1 MASDFVRKFMAGF
14 LCVLCFVGYAF
25 GGDARMGTHYPT
37 VYGKVGEALK
47 NPDTGLDFVDIDWA
61 DIDNFAGEEFGESSF
76 TVDKT
81 TLPKWLKW
89 EGVTTTKDKS
99 KRVERYPS
107 AGGPGWWYADGG
119 KYYPISGTPTE
130 GGTWN
135 VKVSA
140 RWSDGVTETVTIQI
154 IVKAVPTITYD
165 ANGGKIGAQAKVTL
179 PCAEEDEDTYT
190 YVFPPTP
197 ANAKGEFDG
206 WWTAKE
212 GGVSVA
218 PGDEVDFSVFANPAA
233 PTLYAQWRMA
243 RKLTVVGGFLED
255 GTTTMGDLYRGDNI
269 GAYIDESKLYDK
281 NGNRVN
287 EFAYWSYTPATVD
300 LGPDFCNR
308 WPEIDVAMPNADVK
322 LTANYVNGF
331 AAYIET
337 ACFTVGEGDEGD
349 FYWSMDNG
357 KTLFRFDEAF
367 PVKAGKVTLK
377 FYDKNGIW
385 RAADV
390 TRTIPA
396 RDEEGPS
403 SWAVE
408 AKFVPVEGS
417 TKVKFDANGG
427 DGTYE
432 DYFLEGLPYGSYNF
446 ATRKGNAFAGWW
458 TEKTGGQLITR
469 ETLFDLSLFA
479 GQNTPTLYAHWLPF
493 KKLTLKDDS
502 ASAYYEIYSDELDPD
517 LEVSE
522 EIFYCIESSNPEL
535 TEYGGYLEGKGVLE
549 VLPGVTVELGVESTA
564 EDRNGN
570 ELVFQKWTVT
580 PSKANLGP
588 NFMAVDN
595 NTEFTMPAEDVT
607 FQATYIDEDTCGYL
621 NASVFADS
629 IDVYGGDEEVVI
641 EPPYAAFEWSP
652 DGGKTWY
659 KAGCYS
665 SGYMEDDGE
674 GGFYWVEGGWE
685 NGLDV
690 MLKAGTYTVTW
701 RSTDPNWQAP
711 SGKTTVQVGVYDYAY
726 VESRFTYIPQ
736 VVVDVMTYE
745 NGECTLSSAGGTA
758 TMNPKDGLVPVGKAI
773 TLTAKAAKGYVFQGW
788 GFAKFWEY
796 GNSPYNETA
805 ATWKAEN
812 QYAYE
817 IGPGWCSPTSRT
829 LFNMSIDPGDLKVHI
844 VAVFKA
850 LADYSADDIEFSG
863 FSAGNGDYPVVD
875 DAVTVRAVV
884 GCAVE
889 YSLCSAPAAS
899 PLSYKLQGKLPDGLK
914 FDGKTGVLSG
924 VPKKAGETMVTIVAS
939 DPAKNSKSL
948 SVEISVAELPSW
960 LVGEY
965 RGAMSDGYDEY
976 DSEIGWHYVPGPMN
990 GVLELTVK
998 SDGKVSAKV
1007 LTSAGSRSVSGSLEW
1022 NDPEIA
1028 DGSGTDEKPEFR
1040 FWHTDKDESYCHV
1053 NFSSDGTIEGEVDS
1067 YYKAE
1072 DEYFGGEMS
1081 GFRRDTELLAGAGF
1095 LDKYYTFAFCQEKV
1109 EEVPEPGEE
1118 EPVESEMKSGYGY
1131 LTVKTD
1137 KNGSAKV
1144 TGQLPDGEKVSMSAL
1159 VMPEISFGYP
1169 DIGAAEV
1176 GAKLFLFAS
1185 PSAYKK
1191 LGWFAMIMALNPDG
1205 SVSFDENS
1213 FWTVDGYDDGDPHM
1227 YGEGALYSEAKT
1239 LEHFYWTVSCDYNTK
1254 LITQYSYKAMSV
1266 DEYTGK
1272 TYSWTEYG
1280 FEFAKNFEG
1289 LFYVAVKGDS
1299 KGAISLVEKSPA
1311 PWEESWKEDGVTYKE
1326 WNYWEDRNGK
1336 EITDPSQL
1344 SISFAKATGIFT
1356 GKANA
1361 YFDYD
1366 VPSYK
1371 QNSRTKEIEESYV
1384 KKHTTASLPYA
1395 GVMIAD
1401 GDGGYYGLGSA
1412 VYSLKY
1418 TYLDSSDRAK
1428 TGTMKVTLPVSI
1440 YPDND

>member
-1 MASDFVRKFMAGF
+1 MRIKSILAGMLAMACF
-14 LCVLCFVGYAF
+14 LQVHG
-25 GGDARMGTHYPT
+25 
-37 VYGKVGEALK
+37 
-47 NPDTGLDFVDIDWA
+47 
-61 DIDNFAGEEFGESSF
+61 
-76 TVDKT
+76 
-81 TLPKWLKW
+81 
-89 EGVTTTKDKS
+89 
-99 KRVERYPS
+99 
-107 AGGPGWWYADGG
+107 
-119 KYYPISGTPTE
+119 
-130 GGTWN
+130 
-135 VKVSA
+135 
-140 RWSDGVTETVTIQI
+140 ETVTPH
-154 IVKAVPTITYD
+154 KIT
-165 ANGGKIGAQAKVTL
+165 
-179 PCAEEDEDTYT
+179 
-190 YVFPPTP
+190 
-197 ANAKGEFDG
+197 
-206 WWTAKE
+206 
-212 GGVSVA
+212 VS
-218 PGDEVDFSVFANPAA
+218 
-233 PTLYAQWRMA
+233 
-243 RKLTVVGGFLED
+243 GGFLDD
-255 GTTTMGDLYRGDNI
+255 GTTTRGGLYSGDEVGVE
-269 GAYIDESKLYDK
+269 IDWGKLYDRYE
-281 NGNRVN
+281 NEVN
-287 EFAYWSYTPATVD
+287 AFAHWSYTPAVAD
-300 LGPDFCNR
+300 LGDGFNPLE
-308 WPEIDVAMPNADVK
+308 PGVTVSMPNADVK

-331 AAYIET
+331 AGYLQCGYSIDGVDAQGNT
-337 ACFTVGEGDEGD
+337 PEGD
-349 FYWSMDNG
+349 FYWSVDNG
-357 KTLFRFDEAF
+357 KTLLPFVDYGY
-367 PVKAGKVTLK
+367 PVKAGKVTVK
-377 FYDKNGIW
+377 FYDKTGKW
-385 RAADV
+385 RAADI
-390 TRTIPA
+390 TRTINK
-396 RDEEGPS
+396 RGTYKEGGVTRYDDPET
-403 SWAVE
+403 AFVF
-408 AKFVPVEGS
+408 AKFVAVDNS
-417 TKVKFDANGG
+417 TKVKLDLNGGTGAGEAFFANGW
-427 DGTYE
+427 E
-432 DYFLEGLPYGSYNF
+432 YGPIDMPS
-446 ATRKGNAFAGWW
+446 RKGYVFAGWW
-458 TEKTGGQLITR
+458 TAKDGGEHITQDKI
-469 ETLFDLSLFA
+469 FDPADFA
-479 GQNTPTLYAHWLPF
+479 GQKTPTLYAHWLQM
-493 KKLTLKDDS
+493 KKLTLKDDY
-502 ASAYYEIYSDELDPD
+502 AYAYWDLDGLD
-517 LEVSE
+517 
-522 EIFYCIESSNPEL
+522 IDPEL
-535 TEYGGYLEGKGVLE
+535 VDEVVESFYRMYPDSEGYAELEGKGVLE
-549 VLPGVTVELGVESTA
+549 VLPGAIVELDAPDYA
-564 EDRNGN
+564 EDRNYN

-595 NTEFTMPAEDVT
+595 STEFTMPAEDVT

-621 NASVFADS
+621 KASVFADS
-629 IDVYGGDEEVVI
+629 IEVYGGDEEVVI

-659 KAGCYS
+659 KAGYYS

-674 GGFYWVEGGWE
+674 GGSYWVEGGWE

-711 SGKTTVQVGVYDYAY
+711 SGKTTVQVEVYDYAY

-788 GFAKFWEY
+788 ALAKYWEY
-796 GNSPYNETA
+796 GNTPYNETA
-805 ATWKAEN
+805 ANWKVEN

-817 IGPGWCSPTSRT
+817 IGPGVCSPSSRT
-829 LFNMSIDPGDLKVHI
+829 LFDMSIDPSDLKVHI

-863 FSAGNGDYPVVD
+863 FSAGNGDYPVFD

-899 PLSYKLQGKLPDGLK
+899 PLSYKLQGKMPDGLK

-924 VPKKAGETMVTIVAS
+924 VPKKVGETMVTIVAS

-965 RGAMSDGYDEY
+965 RGAMFDEDEEYDE
-976 DSEIGWHYVPGPMN
+976 EIGWYDVPGLMN

-1028 DGSGTDEKPEFR
+1028 GGSGTDEKPEFR

-1053 NFSSDGTIEGEVDS
+1053 NFSPDGTIEGEVDS
-1067 YYKAE
+1067 YYKAGG
-1072 DEYFGGEMS
+1072 EYFGGYMS

-1191 LGWFAMIMALNPDG
+1191 LGWFAMIMTLNPDG

-1239 LEHFYWTVSCDYNTK
+1239 LEDFYWTVSCDYNTK

-1311 PWEESWKEDGVTYKE
+1311 PWEASWKEGGVTYKE
-1326 WNYWEDRNGK
+1326 WNYWEDKNGN

-1371 QNSRTKEIEESYV
+1371 LNSQTKEIEESYV